1 MSVPHRAVAGETEG
15 EGGREE
21 ALLEVTVDRVEGSG
35 AEEEGEGVVERATG
49 VAAAA
54 AGAGG
59 SSQERWAGTGAEE
72 AKAVVW
78 RVAGWPVAGASAAV
92 PMVRGKAEVAV
103 EVGATMLPRRAHVG
117 PTRPGRNRS
126 PGRGCKSLRS

>member
-59 SSQERWAGTGAEE
+59 SSQERWAGSGVEE
-72 AKAVVW
+72 VKAVVW
-78 RVAGWPVAGASAAV
+78 RVAGWRVAGASAAV
-92 PMVRGKAEVAV
+92 PMVRGKVEFAV
-103 EVGATMLPRRAHVG
+103 EVAATMPLPRAHAG
-117 PTRPGRNRS
+117 PTRPGRDRWLD
-126 PGRGCKSLRS
+126 RG